1 MAYVGGA
8 QLENFSDDF
17 IVFNLPYIFDSQD
30 HQRAV
35 INDPEIIGELYTSL
49 EEQNIR
55 VLAGFHGGVR
65 NVYNSV
71 QPVNTPE
78 DMAGMKI
85 RVQESD
91 THIEMLNLMGGSA
104 TPMAQ
109 GEVYTAIQTGVLEG
123 GENNELVYVDL
134 KQLEVAEYY
143 SYTRHLMVPDY
154 LIINPTV
161 YEGFGENQEAF
172 DEAIAWA
179 VEREAE
185 LWVEKVEEAIATAEE
200 AGAQFNEADTDAFA
214 EILVPFS
221 EESVPDSEAGAA
233 AVREHPRGGRG
244 LLKQSPMQQL
254 ESVKRILDRS
264 LTILCVALFGILV
277 IVVTWQVFARQILQE
292 PSQWSE
298 TLSRY
303 LFVWVGLLGAALV
316 FGERGHIAI
325 DFGVRRLPRAL
336 QKWTGILVQFIIIP
350 FFVLAGVIMNS
361 GGIATRLI
369 DAAKVMVGRVP
380 GSLAQANVMANA
392 MFGAVSGS
400 AVAAAAAVGS
410 TMAPMQKREGYD
422 PRFSAAANIASAPAG
437 MLIPP
442 SNVLIVYSLVS
453 GSSVAALFMAGYV
466 PGILWA
472 IGCMIVV
479 HFYARKRPELK
490 TNERLPFLVA
500 LKVLLK
506 AVPALLMIV
515 IVIGG
520 ILTGWFT
527 PTEAAVIAVL
537 YSLVLGFIYR
547 EIKVSALFGIFAEAT
562 KTTAIV
568 VFLIGVSTAMS
579 WLMSYTQVP
588 GIISDLITSVTE
600 SPVII
605 MLLIAIVLLV
615 VGTFMDATPAVLIFT
630 PIFLPILVEAGMDPV
645 HFGIFITFAVC
656 VGVITPPVGT
666 VLFVGSKIGRV
677 RMESVLKY
685 LVPFFIAV
693 VAVLFLVLYVPS
705 LTLALPQW
713 LGAM

>member
-1 MAYVGGA
+1 MSKFIRGSIVAASAVLALTACGGDGDGGSGGAGSTTLRVAFNQTENHPQYIALTEASERLEEATDGALSIEVYPNETLGAQQETVQLLQDNSLEMAYVGGA

-221 EESVPDSEAGAA
+221 EESVPDSELAQQLYENTRAA
-233 AVREHPRGGRG
+233 AE
-244 LLKQSPMQQL
+244 
-254 ESVKRILDRS
+254 
-264 LTILCVALFGILV
+264 
-277 IVVTWQVFARQILQE
+277 
-292 PSQWSE
+292 
-298 TLSRY
+298 
-303 LFVWVGLLGAALV
+303 
-316 FGERGHIAI
+316 
-325 DFGVRRLPRAL
+325 DF
-336 QKWTGILVQFIIIP
+336 
-350 FFVLAGVIMNS
+350 
-361 GGIATRLI
+361 
-369 DAAKVMVGRVP
+369 
-380 GSLAQANVMANA
+380 
-392 MFGAVSGS
+392 
-400 AVAAAAAVGS
+400 
-410 TMAPMQKREGYD
+410 
-422 PRFSAAANIASAPAG
+422 
-437 MLIPP
+437 
-442 SNVLIVYSLVS
+442 
-453 GSSVAALFMAGYV
+453 
-466 PGILWA
+466 
-472 IGCMIVV
+472 
-479 HFYARKRPELK
+479 
-490 TNERLPFLVA
+490 
-500 LKVLLK
+500 
-506 AVPALLMIV
+506 
-515 IVIGG
+515 
-520 ILTGWFT
+520 
-527 PTEAAVIAVL
+527 
-537 YSLVLGFIYR
+537 
-547 EIKVSALFGIFAEAT
+547 
-562 KTTAIV
+562 
-568 VFLIGVSTAMS
+568 
-579 WLMSYTQVP
+579 
-588 GIISDLITSVTE
+588 
-600 SPVII
+600 
-605 MLLIAIVLLV
+605 
-615 VGTFMDATPAVLIFT
+615 
-630 PIFLPILVEAGMDPV
+630 
-645 HFGIFITFAVC
+645 
-656 VGVITPPVGT
+656 
-666 VLFVGSKIGRV
+666 
-677 RMESVLKY
+677 
-685 LVPFFIAV
+685 
-693 VAVLFLVLYVPS
+693 
-705 LTLALPQW
+705 
-713 LGAM
+713 